1 MKYLIVL
8 EDLPFYLIT
17 SEKTAH
23 ALIKNN
29 PKTAAVINLVNIAF
43 LINSDDL
50 TTNTNIYALYQA
62 IKILSAHSTNCTN
75 QYTIISSTPAVDKTT
90 CYPNSVLVLIIRYYL
105 PKVFINDDKK
115 QHQKNFSYNEKHYDQ
130 IYLDRRQI

>member
-8 EDLPFYLIT
+8 EDLLSYLIT
-17 SEKTAH
+17 IEITAL
-23 ALIKNN
+23 AVIKNN
-29 PKTAAVINLVNIAF
+29 HKTALVINLVDIAF
-43 LINSDDL
+43 LINYDAL

-62 IKILSAHSTNCTN
+62 IKIFSTHSTNCTN

-105 PKVFINDDKK
+105 PKAFINDDKNNTRK
-115 QHQKNFSYNEKHYDQ
+115 ILVIMKNITIKY
-130 IYLDRRQI
+130 I